1 MIFISLQRNKG
12 GNRDYCSHFPV
23 IFEISKFLIV
33 FVQLVFG
40 KVRFDGVTGPGR
52 DMNLV

>member
-40 KVRFDGVTGPGR
+40 VTGPGR